1 MKKTNIIIEAEGKPE
16 EGYYAQSANTLFNF
30 MEEPEFLETA
40 LFKKALIP
48 RYYVEDVR
56 FLNLQADENRYDY
69 IAVLQK
75 CFCDIQLSKLF
86 ADLYVNCNGKDY
98 ESLSDKDKQKALSK
112 NTHPDFYGKYAIA
125 FSKEWGIEHK
135 LQPINY
141 LNKNGQ
147 AARSLSK
154 VFTYLMRRKRLPSNL
169 MEDLLSRFAYTK
181 PVQGTMEKVFFDE
194 NNKKKTL
201 LYNKVFHDE
210 KEWRYVPDVR
220 LMNKHRLEIVLAN
233 PQAIDERDSWNKNLQ
248 DEKYKDLWL
257 DFNYEDIKY
266 LLVPD
271 NDSRDRLIKYIVSL
285 PSDKFDLEEGIKK
298 QIIISKILVLD
309 NIKEDI

>member
-1 MKKTNIIIEAEGKPE
+1 MEKTHINIKLEEEPKK
-16 EGYYAQSANTLFNF
+16 GYYAQSANALFNF
-30 MEEPEFLETA
+30 MEKLEFLETA
-40 LFKKALIP
+40 LLKKALIP

-56 FLNLQADENRYDY
+56 FLNLQADGDRYDD
-69 IAVLQK
+69 IEVLQK

-86 ADLYVNCNGKDY
+86 AELFVNCNGEDY
-98 ESLSDKDKQKALSK
+98 KSLSDKDQQRALSK
-112 NTHPDFYGKYAIA
+112 KTHPDFYGKYAIA

-141 LNKNGQ
+141 LNKDGQ

-154 VFTYLMRRKRLPSNL
+154 AFTDLMSQNDLPSSII
-169 MEDLLSRFAYTK
+169 EDLLSRLAYAK
-181 PVQGTMEKVFFDE
+181 PVQGTMKRSFVDE
-194 NNKKKTL
+194 NDKKKTL
-201 LYNKVFHDE
+201 IYDKIFHDE
-210 KEWRYVPDVR
+210 KEWRYVPDVS
-220 LMNKHRLEIVLAN
+220 LMNKHGLEIVHAN
-233 PQAIDERDSWNKNLQ
+233 PQAIDERASWNENLQ

-285 PSDKFDLEEGIKK
+285 PSDKFGLEEGIKK
-298 QIIISKILVLD
+298 QIIISKILVLE